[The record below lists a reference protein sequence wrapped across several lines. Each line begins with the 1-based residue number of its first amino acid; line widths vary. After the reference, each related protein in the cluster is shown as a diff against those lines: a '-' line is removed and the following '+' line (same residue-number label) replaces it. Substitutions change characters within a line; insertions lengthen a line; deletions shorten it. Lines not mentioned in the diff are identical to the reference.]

1 MAELLGALLLGPL
14 SSKRT
19 QQNHF
24 ISTMCS
30 FSILWVEYSRKIF
43 NLEILCFIL
52 HLGTWSSENTW
63 GLHFNNILCV
73 LGNVLTYLSFLHFT
87 LEDCTP
93 TLFPIPLIP
102 ACSISS
108 FVLEF
113 DEHLMKFRY
122 ALDFSSFKITF
133 IRFLRRTYIWHI
145 LQPPARFMSRGLS
158 LPASPPPQLFW
169 VKINCSKWVKRQFW
183 SI

>member
-43 NLEILCFIL
+43 YLEILCFIL

-73 LGNVLTYLSFLHFT
+73 LGNFLTYLSFLHFT

-158 LPASPPPQLFW
+158 LPAPPPPNF
-169 VKINCSKWVKRQFW
+169 FG
-183 SI
+183 